1 MNACVLIID
10 DSEAEQFLC
19 EYAIRAYNDNLNVLK
34 ASDGREGLEVL
45 KDMDY
50 QVDTIFLDVNMP
62 GMNGFEFLECY
73 HQLGGVTAD
82 VVVMLTVPL
91 SDEDSNKC
99 MSYKKVKKIAP
110 KPLSSVDL
118 KECFRH

>member
-10 DSEAEQFLC
+10 DSEAEQFLS
-19 EYAIRAYNDNLNVLK
+19 EYAIRAYNDKLKVLK

-73 HQLGGVTAD
+73 HHLGGLTAD
-82 VVVMLTVPL
+82 VIVMLTVPL
-91 SDEDSNKC
+91 SDGDSNKC
-99 MSYKKVKKIAP
+99 MSYKKVKKIVP